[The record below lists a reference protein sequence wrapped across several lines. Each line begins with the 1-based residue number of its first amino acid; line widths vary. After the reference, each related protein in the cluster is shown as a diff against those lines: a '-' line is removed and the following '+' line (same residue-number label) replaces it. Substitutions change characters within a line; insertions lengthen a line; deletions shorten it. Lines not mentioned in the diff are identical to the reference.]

1 MQFLDSV
8 ATCNTSLVGKRT
20 FFIHL
25 KTQESSSFRNVMCDS
40 VVYVLKTMEK
50 IFLHISDVS

>member
-20 FFIHL
+20 FFY
-25 KTQESSSFRNVMCDS
+25 SS
-40 VVYVLKTMEK
+40 
-50 IFLHISDVS
+50 